1 MSVPFE
7 ELSPEDQERVR
18 ALTEPIDPKKA
29 VRSQAGRTRK
39 LTGDSFEAELDVF
52 HSYLEFSRCGKIRR
66 NWVPTKTVGAPRKGR
81 QQVVRL
87 GPADVDRTGWV
98 RVQLVCSV
106 CRHPLCL
113 CKPAQQPSLW
123 AACTWHAHGAVII
136 PTAFDAKVIAEG
148 KRRGWYFHDPELQH
162 QLQALKVAAAAGE
175 YAFLLVQDPTVER
188 AFGIRASEEH
198 IYALYSG
205 KGVQLYETAPASG
218 TRALQPTRFLLPSIE
233 KRGQEI
239 GWNWIP
245 LLQHMAPR

>member
-29 VRSQAGRTRK
+29 ARSQAGRTRK

-66 NWVPTKTVGAPRKGR
+66 NWVPTKTVGAPRNGK

-98 RVQLVCSV
+98 AV
-106 CRHPLCL
+106 HWPLEGGIT
-113 CKPAQQPSLW
+113 PV
-123 AACTWHAHGAVII
+123 AV
-136 PTAFDAKVIAEG
+136 PWSTVGCARLPVAFDAKVIAEG